1 MSQGSG
7 GMMAGGAR
15 HPRTGGDAD
24 HAVEKKKK
32 GRKGSTNWESMRG
45 HRAKGFDDGTG
56 RGEERK
62 KERK

>member
-1 MSQGSG
+1 
-7 GMMAGGAR
+7 MAGGAR